1 VYLNGYIEEE
11 IYMRQPLG
19 YNDGSGHV
27 CRLKQSLYGLKQAG
41 NIWNKELNQNLQ
53 DLGFCQLKSDVCCY
67 LRRVKDKFEILFVWV
82 DDIVS
87 MANNKSRNNLVEKE
101 IGGRFK
107 IKSLSRPTLL
117 LGMHIT
123 HDPLQNRIRI
133 SQTSYINSL
142 LQKFGLDQANPVT
155 TPMDPNVKLDDFGNN
170 EESTDDKISTS
181 YATLIGSLMYLAIA
195 TRPDIAFTV
204 NRLAQFSS
212 NPKPA
217 HWTAVKRIFRYLKGT
232 RNYALT
238 YGGDDIEL
246 NQDLN
251 IFCDA
256 DWASSHDRKSTSGYV
271 ITIAGGAVAW
281 SSKKQTTVAL
291 STPEAK
297 YVTATHVV
305 KQVLWHRSLLTELG
319 IPIPDTSTIFSDNQ
333 STCAI
338 AHHPEFHART
348 KHIDIAFHFLR
359 DFVQDGIIDV
369 VYIRT
374 DLNLADLF
382 TKGLTRKT
390 HDNLTYK
397 IGVIDE

>member
-1 VYLNGYIEEE
+1 
-11 IYMRQPLG
+11 MRQPLG

-155 TPMDPNVKLDDFGNN
+155 TPMDPN
-170 EESTDDKISTS
+170 
-181 YATLIGSLMYLAIA
+181 
-195 TRPDIAFTV
+195 
-204 NRLAQFSS
+204 
-212 NPKPA
+212 
-217 HWTAVKRIFRYLKGT
+217 
-232 RNYALT
+232 
-238 YGGDDIEL
+238 
-246 NQDLN
+246 
-251 IFCDA
+251 
-256 DWASSHDRKSTSGYV
+256 AS
-271 ITIAGGAVAW
+271 A
-281 SSKKQTTVAL
+281 
-291 STPEAK
+291 
-297 YVTATHVV
+297 
-305 KQVLWHRSLLTELG
+305 
-319 IPIPDTSTIFSDNQ
+319 
-333 STCAI
+333 
-338 AHHPEFHART
+338 
-348 KHIDIAFHFLR
+348 
-359 DFVQDGIIDV
+359 
-369 VYIRT
+369 
-374 DLNLADLF
+374 
-382 TKGLTRKT
+382 
-390 HDNLTYK
+390 
-397 IGVIDE
+397 